1 MKRQILSA
9 AVAVAFSNTALA
21 DQLQEDAKSRAS
33 NRLLEEVTVTAQKRE
48 ENAQDIPITI
58 QAFSSE
64 KLDAFNIEDT
74 ADLQKITPGLT
85 FTYTYGYT
93 LIYLRGV
100 GSEGFLPN
108 ADPSVATYIDGINIP
123 ASQGKQDSLGPVKRV
138 EVLKGPQGTLFGRN
152 ATAGAINITTEDP
165 PIDEFVGN
173 LKYVQGNYDTAEY
186 QAFIG
191 VDVPGVEGLG
201 FTLSGFKDTHEN
213 YGQNFSNGEKR
224 TWREDFSEGGRAKIK
239 WDFLEDFSV
248 TLIGSYVNQFNGN
261 SLVQENTRP
270 SLVFGAGAEVDEP
283 DRDTHT
289 NYEGG
294 NATINTM
301 YGAVFEWRPGP
312 VDIKFIY
319 SDQLADVDWGQFD
332 YDSTD
337 EDRSAFFV
345 YDQYNDQ
352 ETIELQIL
360 SNSETPMSDKLEWV
374 AGYYGLK
381 AEGGFGRLAFIL
393 NNGLAT
399 GLLPTGVLGSLT
411 EPLLG
416 LNLGNT
422 LSDAARI
429 TLESAGILS
438 TDSDALY
445 AQGTWRFNEAWALT
459 LGARYQEETRSIGST
474 YLDFVDTFTPGFD
487 EEAYFGSSDYSRN
500 IRISTFTAPPLEE
513 STFSP
518 KISLQWFPSDVM
530 QVYASLQRGYKS
542 PTYNIVNFFGNPDAV
557 LGEETTA
564 AELGIKSE
572 WLDGALKLNGA
583 LFASQTK
590 NQLTGLVS
598 FTSGAIV
605 RYGNADEAEVEGA
618 EIDFQW
624 QPMPSW
630 NPGLVITGGA
640 TYVESIFTKFEDG
653 EGFDDTTGLYFGPGA
668 LEDLALELIGLGGV
682 LPVSSTALVN
692 GPRDFSGN
700 SVPRS
705 PELTSVVSLN
715 QYLDFDKFGAVEF
728 GVDYSYKSEYFTT
741 AQNSPHYVQDQYEL
755 WSARAS
761 WFYYPWGLQLT
772 AFVDNA
778 KDKDYFSSIL
788 QSDFGRTVTL
798 APPRLYGFKVKWDF
812 DAFVN

>member
-1 MKRQILSA
+1 MNKKIMA
-9 AVAVAFSNTALA
+9 TALA
-21 DQLQEDAKSRAS
+21 SLPIAVGPVYSQEAGKPRAS
-33 NRLLEEVTVTAQKRE
+33 NRLLEEVMVTAQKRE
-48 ENAQDIPITI
+48 EDAQDIPITI
-58 QAFSSE
+58 QAFSGE

-100 GSEGFLPN
+100 GSEAFLPN

-165 PIDEFVGN
+165 PVDEFIGN

-186 QAFIG
+186 QAFVG

-239 WDFLEDFSV
+239 WDFLEDYSL

-261 SLVQENTRP
+261 SLTQENTRP
-270 SLVFGAGAEVDEP
+270 SLVFGAGAETDEP

-294 NATINTM
+294 NGTINTM
-301 YGAVFEWRPGP
+301 YGAIFEWRPGP
-312 VDIKFIY
+312 VDIKLTY
-319 SDQLADVDWGQFD
+319 SDQLADVDWGQYD

-337 EDRSAFFV
+337 EDRAGFFV
-345 YDQYNDQ
+345 YNQYNEQ
-352 ETIELQIL
+352 ETIELQIT
-360 SNSETPMSDKLEWV
+360 SNAETPLSDKLEWV

-381 AEGGFGRLAFIL
+381 AEGGFGRLAFFL
-393 NNGLAT
+393 NT
-399 GLLPTGVLGSLT
+399 GLVSGLIPTGLVSSVT
-411 EPLLG
+411 DPLLG
-416 LNLGNT
+416 LNLGNVIAD
-422 LSDAARI
+422 SPRI
-429 TLESAGILS
+429 TLESAGILT

-445 AQGTWRFNEAWALT
+445 AQGTWTFNDEWALT
-459 LGARYQEETRSIGST
+459 LGARYQEETRGIGST
-474 YLDFVDTFTPGFD
+474 YLDFVNTLGGDYN
-487 EEAYFGSSDYSRN
+487 EREYFSGNDYSRN
-500 IRISTFTAPPLEE
+500 TRISTFEAPPLEE
-513 STFSP
+513 TTLSP
-518 KISLQWFPSDVM
+518 KISLQWFPTEVM
-530 QVYASLQRGYKS
+530 QVYTSLQRGYKS

-557 LGEETTA
+557 KGEETIA

-572 WLDGALKLNGA
+572 WLDGTLKLNGA
-583 LFASQTK
+583 LFASRTK

-618 EIDFQW
+618 EVDFQW
-624 QPMPSW
+624 QPMPNW
-630 NPGLVITGGA
+630 NPGLVLTGGA
-640 TYVESIFTKFEDG
+640 TYVESIFTEYEQG

-668 LEDLALELIGLGGV
+668 PEDIALELLGLGGI
-682 LPVSSTALVN
+682 LPVSSTAVIN

-700 SVPRS
+700 DVPRS
-705 PELTSVVSLN
+705 PNFTSTLSLN
-715 QYLDFDKFGAVEF
+715 QFYNFDKYGAVEF
-728 GVDYSYKSEYFTT
+728 GVDYSFKSEYFTT
-741 AQNSPHYVQDQYEL
+741 AQNSPFYVQDQYEL
-755 WSARAS
+755 WSVRAS
-761 WFYYPWGLQLT
+761 WFYDPWGIQVT

-778 KDKDYFSSIL
+778 KDKDYYSGIL
-788 QSDFGRTVTL
+788 QQDFGRTATL
-798 APPRLYGFKVKWDF
+798 APPRLYGLKLKWDF
-812 DAFVN
+812 DVFVN